1 MTPGSFG
8 SEGIKMEP
16 RIQYNVTTASYN
28 STRIYDDDDD
38 NDNYNNTRHRLGN
51 YSKLFAFSITI
62 RLRDSN
68 VSLSQKWK

>member
-8 SEGIKMEP
+8 SESIKIEP
-16 RIQYNVTTASYN
+16 RIQYNVTTASCN

-51 YSKLFAFSITI
+51 YSKLFAFSITV
-62 RLRDSN
+62 RLRDTN